1 MKRLKELMSVIESQP
16 QGSQL
21 DPLLP
26 HINSQLDNVL
36 AKVKANIARSPAENS
51 SEHTFT
57 QQENIPPNK
66 HNITQPRFKPTVK
79 KPGRHIS
86 ERILR

>member
-1 MKRLKELMSVIESQP
+1 MKRLKELMSIIESQP

-36 AKVKANIARSPAENS
+36 TKVKANTARSPAENS

-57 QQENIPPNK
+57 EQENIPPN
-66 HNITQPRFKPTVK
+66 
-79 KPGRHIS
+79 
-86 ERILR
+86 